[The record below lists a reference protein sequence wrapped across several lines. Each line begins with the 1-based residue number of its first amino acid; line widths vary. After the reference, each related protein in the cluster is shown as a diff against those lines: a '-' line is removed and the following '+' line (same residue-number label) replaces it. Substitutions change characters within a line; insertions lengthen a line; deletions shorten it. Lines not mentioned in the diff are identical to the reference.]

1 MGKITF
7 YDGVKEIGG
16 TKIFLEISKK
26 RFFLDFGM
34 NYKKRNLFFEEYL
47 NPRVANGIGDLYFL
61 DLIPKIKGLYRKD
74 LVKFIRQEGVEELGD
89 GKEKDFVDGVFL
101 SHAHFDHSGYIT
113 FLREE
118 IPVYTSKITETIL
131 RAMEDV
137 SVTQFETSIFKFI
150 RRPAV
155 KTYKDPEYYG
165 THNAVNISGKLTFNS
180 VNVFS
185 YPVDHSVPGAMG
197 FVFAGNEGAI
207 VYTGDLRLHGKHA
220 EDTENFAKKARA
232 FKPKILIIEG
242 TNLRGENKSSEKEF
256 WTEEKVYERAGDVIK
271 KTTGLVMADFSIRD
285 VNRFMTFYNLAKENK
300 RKFVI
305 TLKDAYLLNAMHNA
319 GMGVPSLNDPLIYV
333 YLKKKKT
340 GTYDMKKDYSE
351 KWIKKLFELN
361 IKTVKASDIRKNE
374 GDYVFVM
381 RYWDLQELIDLRP
394 SKGSKYIHS
403 SSEAHSEE
411 QEIDEWRMNNWLK
424 KFGLYPREH
433 IHASGH
439 ARKEDLFKI
448 VSEINP
454 EIIIPVH
461 TEHPEEYVNKFGSKV
476 KIVEEGETISF

>member
-1 MGKITF
+1 MGKLTF

-16 TKIFLEISKK
+16 TKIFLEISGK

-34 NYKKRNLFFEEYL
+34 NYKKRGLYFEEYL
-47 NPRVANGIGDLYFL
+47 NPRVANGIGDLFFL

-74 LVKFIRQEGVEELGD
+74 LVKFIAKDGIKDLGTGDEENFAD
-89 GKEKDFVDGVFL
+89 AVFL
-101 SHAHFDHSGYIT
+101 SHAHFDHSGYIA

-118 IPVYTSKITETIL
+118 IPVFMSSLTESLL

-137 SVTQFETSIFKFI
+137 SVTQFETSVFKFI

-155 KTYKDPEYYG
+155 GSYKDPDYYG
-165 THNAVNISGKLTFNS
+165 THTAVNINEKKDFEKVS
-180 VNVFS
+180 VFA

-197 FVFAGNEGAI
+197 FVFTGSEGAV
-207 VYTGDLRLHGKHA
+207 VYTGDLRLHGKNKQ
-220 EDTENFAKKARA
+220 DTENFIKNAAK

-242 TNLRGENKSSEKEF
+242 TNLRGKDTPQKEF
-256 WTEEKVYERAGDVIK
+256 WTEEKVYERAGEVIK
-271 KTTGLVMADFSIRD
+271 KAKGLVFTDFSIRD
-285 VNRFMTFYNLAKENK
+285 VNRFMTFYNISKETG

-305 TLKDAYLLNAMHNA
+305 TLKDAYLINTMHKA
-319 GMGVPSLNDPLIYV
+319 GMNVPSIEDENLYV

-351 KWIKKLFELN
+351 RWIKNLLSMN
-361 IKTVKASDIRKNE
+361 VKTVKANDIRNNE
-374 GDYVFVM
+374 DQFIFVM
-381 RYWDLQELIDLRP
+381 RFWDLQELIDLHP

-439 ARKEDLFKI
+439 ARKEDLFRI
-448 VSEINP
+448 ASEINP

-461 TEHPEEYVNKFGSKV
+461 TEHAEEYVSTFGNKV
-476 KIVEEGETISF
+476 KIVEEGESIIF

>member
-7 YDGVKEIGG
+7 FDGVKEIGG
-16 TKIFLEISKK
+16 TKIFLEISGK

-74 LVKFIRQEGVEELGD
+74 LVRFISKEGVAELGD
-89 GKEKDFVDGVFL
+89 GNEDNFVDGVFL

-137 SVTQFETSIFKFI
+137 STTQFETSVFKFI
-150 RRPAV
+150 RRPAI
-155 KTYKDPEYYG
+155 KNYKDPDYYG
-165 THNAVNISGKLTFNS
+165 THKAINISNENFFGQVK
-180 VNVFS
+180 VFS

-197 FVFAGNEGAI
+197 FVFTGNEGAI
-207 VYTGDLRLHGKHA
+207 VYTGDLRLHGKNA
-220 EDTENFAKKARA
+220 EETKTFIEKARN

-242 TNLRGENKSSEKEF
+242 TNLRGEDKAPAKEF
-256 WTEEKVYERAGDVIK
+256 WTEEKVYEKAGEVIK
-271 KTTGLVMADFSIRD
+271 KTKGLVMADFSIRD
-285 VNRFMTFYNLAKENK
+285 TNRFMTFYNLTKESG

-319 GMGVPSLNDPLIYV
+319 GMEVPSVNDPLIYV
-333 YLKKKKT
+333 YLKKKKS
-340 GTYDMKKDYSE
+340 GTYNVKRDYCE
-351 KWIKKLFELN
+351 KWIKKLFELKV
-361 IKTVKASDIRKNE
+361 KTVKASDIRKNE
-374 GDYVFVM
+374 GDYIFVM

-394 SKGSKYIHS
+394 SKESKYIHS

-411 QEIDEWRMNNWLK
+411 QQIDEWRMNNWLK
-424 KFGLYPREH
+424 KFNLYPREH

-448 VSEINP
+448 ASEINP
-454 EIIIPVH
+454 EIIVPVH
-461 TEHPEEYVNKFGSKV
+461 TEHPEDYVKQFGSKV
-476 KIVEEGETISF
+476 KTVKEGETILF

>member
-26 RFFLDFGM
+26 RFLLDFGM

-61 DLIPKIKGLYRKD
+61 GLIPKIKGLYRND
-74 LVKFIRQEGVEELGD
+74 LVTFLNKENITDLGE
-89 GKEKDFVDGVFL
+89 GKEDNFVDAVFL

-113 FLREE
+113 FLRDE
-118 IPVYTSKITETIL
+118 IPVYTSKITEYLL

-137 SVTQFETSIFKFI
+137 STTQFETSIFKYI
-150 RRPAV
+150 RRPAIGNF
-155 KTYKDPEYYG
+155 KTPGYYG
-165 THNAVNISGKLTFNS
+165 THTAVNVNS
-180 VNVFS
+180 INSFEKVKVYA

-197 FVFAGNEGAI
+197 FVFSGEEGNI
-207 VYTGDLRLHGKHA
+207 VYTGDLRMHGKNKK
-220 EDTENFAKKARA
+220 DTERFVTNASS
-232 FKPKILIIEG
+232 FKPDILIIEG
-242 TNLRGENKSSEKEF
+242 TNLRGKGEVPREF
-256 WTEEKVYERAGDVIK
+256 WTEEKVKERAGEVISR
-271 KTTGLVMADFSIRD
+271 TDRLVIADFSIRD
-285 VNRFMTFYNLAKENK
+285 INRFLTFYNLAKENN

-305 TLKDAYLLNAMHNA
+305 SLKDAYLMDSMNKI
-319 GMGVPSLNDPLIYV
+319 GMPVPALTDENIYV
-333 YLKKKKT
+333 YLKKKKS
-340 GTYDMKKDYSE
+340 GTYIDKDYTE
-351 KWIKKLFELN
+351 KWIKKVLGTQG
-361 IKTVKASDIRKNE
+361 IKTIKAKEIRENE
-374 GDYVFVM
+374 RDFVLVM

-411 QEIDEWRMNNWLK
+411 QQIDERRMNRWLK
-424 KFGLYPREH
+424 LFNLYPREH

-448 VSEINP
+448 ASEINP
-454 EIIIPVH
+454 KIIIPVH
-461 TEHPEEYVNKFGSKV
+461 TEHPEEYVEAFGNKV
-476 KIVEEGETISF
+476 KIVNEGDSIIF

>member
-7 YDGVKEIGG
+7 FDGVKEIGG

-74 LVKFIRQEGVEELGD
+74 LVKFILKEGVKELGD
-89 GKEKDFVDGVFL
+89 GNEENFVDGVFL

-118 IPVYTSKITETIL
+118 IPVYTSKITETLL

-137 SVTQFETSIFKFI
+137 SSTQFETSMFKFI
-150 RRPAV
+150 RRPAT
-155 KTYKDPEYYG
+155 KNYKDPDYYG
-165 THNAVNISGKLTFNS
+165 THNAVNVSTENTFGS
-180 VNVFS
+180 VKVFA

-197 FVFAGNEGAI
+197 FVFTGDEGAI
-207 VYTGDLRLHGKHA
+207 VYTGDLRLHGKNA
-220 EDTENFAKKARA
+220 KDTETFIKKARA

-242 TNLRGENKSSEKEF
+242 TNLRGEENNKKEF
-256 WTEEKVYERAGDVIK
+256 WTEEKVYEKAGEVIK
-271 KTTGLVMADFSIRD
+271 KTEKLVMADFSIRD
-285 VNRFMTFYNLAKENK
+285 INRFMTFYNLTKENN

-305 TLKDAYLLNAMHNA
+305 TLKDAYLLNAMYNA
-319 GMGVPSLNDPLIYV
+319 GMNVPPLTDPLIYV

-340 GTYDMKKDYSE
+340 GTYNLKKDYTE
-351 KWIKKLFELN
+351 KWIKKLFELK

-374 GDYVFVM
+374 ADYVFVM
-381 RYWDLQELIDLRP
+381 RYWDLQELVDLRP

-411 QEIDEWRMNNWLK
+411 QQIDEWRMNNWLK

-448 VSEINP
+448 VSEIDP
-454 EIIIPVH
+454 EIVIPVH
-461 TEHPEEYVNKFGSKV
+461 TEHPEEYVKQFGSKV
-476 KIVEEGETISF
+476 NTVEEGQTISF